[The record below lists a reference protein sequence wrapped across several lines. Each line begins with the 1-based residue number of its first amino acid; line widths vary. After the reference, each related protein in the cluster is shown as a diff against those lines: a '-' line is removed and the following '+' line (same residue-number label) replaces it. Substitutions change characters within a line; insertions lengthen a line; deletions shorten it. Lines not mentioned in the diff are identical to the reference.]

1 MEVFFF
7 LWSKVLPGEVA
18 ITPTGATADDKW
30 PERRTSPPSR
40 LIAGVKGG
48 SLLFFANAVVLGPIT
63 WASVPLAVLVAVLV
77 AVMPLVATVKGPD
90 GGSPIVDIA
99 GVFVAELDETS
110 GT

>member
-7 LWSKVLPGEVA
+7 VWSKALPGEVA

-30 PERRTSPPSR
+30 PEGRTSPPSR
-40 LIAGVKGG
+40 LTAGVKGG
-48 SLLFFANAVVLGPIT
+48 SLLFFTNAAVLGPIT
-63 WASVPLAVLVAVLV
+63 WASVPLAVLVAV
-77 AVMPLVATVKGPD
+77 MPLVATVKGPD
-90 GGSPIVDIA
+90 RGGSPIVDIA